1 MTVVVTGA
9 AGYVG
14 SVVTALLASCGQ
26 RVVAVDNDERRLQNL
41 MTHVPPIAGVEFYAY
56 TLERLARSPDLLSE
70 ADAIVHLAGIS
81 SDAAAE
87 RDPEL
92 TRHVNVDLAAS
103 LAQAARAAGVGK
115 FLLASTAAV
124 CQVPVGHSLEH
135 EMIHEHDCP
144 LDQPVGVY
152 ARSKLAA
159 EYVLTRLSGPR
170 FTVIVLRKGSL
181 YGYSPTMRW
190 DLIINQMALNG
201 WLGKP
206 LVLHDF
212 GAVWRPIAH
221 VRDAARAYLH
231 LLELPPASLN
241 GPAANNGAV
250 ANGAPT
256 FNVVERNARLSE
268 VCLEV
273 DGVLRRE
280 LGRGIDLRHGSS
292 PLPQRTGRM
301 NGESLRSIGW
311 RPERS
316 LHEGVTELVRRLDA
330 REMTVPEEVLA

>member
-14 SVVTALLASCGQ
+14 SVVTALLASCGH
-26 RVVAVDNDERRLQNL
+26 RVVAVDNDERRLRNL

-56 TLERLARSPDLLSE
+56 TLERLAESPDLLSKT
-70 ADAIVHLAGIS
+70 DAVVHLAGIS
-81 SDAAAE
+81 SDAAAD

-92 TRHVNVDLAAS
+92 TSYVNVGLATS

-152 ARSKLAA
+152 AQSKLAA
-159 EYVLTRLSGPR
+159 EHALARLCDSR

-201 WLGKP
+201 WLGKT

-221 VRDAARAYLH
+221 VGDAARAYLH
-231 LLELPPASLN
+231 LLELPPAATS
-241 GPAANNGAV
+241 GR
-250 ANGAPT
+250 T

-330 REMTVPEEVLA
+330 REMTVSEEVLA